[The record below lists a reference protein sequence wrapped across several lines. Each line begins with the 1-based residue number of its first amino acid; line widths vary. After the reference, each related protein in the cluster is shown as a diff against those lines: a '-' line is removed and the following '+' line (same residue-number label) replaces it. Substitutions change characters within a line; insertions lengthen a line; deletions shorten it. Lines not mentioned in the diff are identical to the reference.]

1 MKIARLLLGLMVL
14 VACSNCSPS
23 SQEESQEAAQQ
34 ELNAQRAAKAK
45 LDHQAATQ
53 KDIAKIQAIL
63 SDSMQ
68 TETNAENVIAQRW
81 ENSCRAGDPVAC
93 ANYQAMLGNN
103 GQLNNA
109 QVSELCS
116 RGEELGCDIFKLR
129 EIRPTLAEQIRVL
142 LELQSISD
150 DLAD

>member
-1 MKIARLLLGLMVL
+1 MK
-14 VACSNCSPS
+14 
-23 SQEESQEAAQQ
+23 
-34 ELNAQRAAKAK
+34 
-45 LDHQAATQ
+45 
-53 KDIAKIQAIL
+53 
-63 SDSMQ
+63 
-68 TETNAENVIAQRW
+68 
-81 ENSCRAGDPVAC
+81 PV
-93 ANYQAMLGNN
+93 LGNN